1 MRPIS
6 WVLPPYW
13 GVIAL
18 RHAALGGDVWVPL
31 AMVLILGLIYLAIAT
46 VTFRLFEY
54 LARARAT
61 LSLT

>member
-1 MRPIS
+1 
-6 WVLPPYW
+6 VLPPYW